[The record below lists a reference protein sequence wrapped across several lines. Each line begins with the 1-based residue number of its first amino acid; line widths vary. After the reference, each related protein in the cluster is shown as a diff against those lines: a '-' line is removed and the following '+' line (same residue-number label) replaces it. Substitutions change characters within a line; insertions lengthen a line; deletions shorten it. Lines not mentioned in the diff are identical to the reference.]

1 MKKDNVNHY
10 CKPFFLNDID
20 KNIFIGQVIRDVD
33 FSLFVKLNDIFELSI
48 IIYPKKDSYYT
59 ANKNNLEPNN
69 FKILGNYTL
78 VIDKIEDLIIMDN
91 LKKGVIRKKLNEN
104 YDIDIEFSIIIMKN
118 NTDYILSTPYIKG
131 NKDYLN

>member
-1 MKKDNVNHY
+1 
-10 CKPFFLNDID
+10 
-20 KNIFIGQVIRDVD
+20 
-33 FSLFVKLNDIFELSI
+33 
-48 IIYPKKDSYYT
+48 
-59 ANKNNLEPNN
+59 
-69 FKILGNYTL
+69 
-78 VIDKIEDLIIMDN
+78 MDN